1 MRLAVVPQGHPLR
14 ATTETFI
21 RGVYRETYGAQI
33 DQFAPLLVAS
43 LDDTNVQ
50 CAAGLRFEED
60 GFFSERYLDQ
70 PVDRI
75 LTGLGGVPIWRD
87 EIFEVTSLAS
97 QSPSDVPRFF
107 RQIAA
112 FGKAGGFQWAF
123 FTATERVQRL
133 LTRMKLP
140 MNTLSAADPARVER
154 PEQWGSYYSAR
165 PVVLASSRENLASS
179 RCHERQEA
187 RHV

>member
-43 LDDTNVQ
+43 LDDTDVR

-87 EIFEVTSLAS
+87 EIFEVTSLA
-97 QSPSDVPRFF
+97 
-107 RQIAA
+107 
-112 FGKAGGFQWAF
+112 
-123 FTATERVQRL
+123 
-133 LTRMKLP
+133 
-140 MNTLSAADPARVER
+140 AR
-154 PEQWGSYYSAR
+154 G
-165 PVVLASSRENLASS
+165 
-179 RCHERQEA
+179 EA
-187 RHV
+187 RTAALMKGNNFRSRVWSCQVSSGFP